1 MRGTSCRA
9 LYLFSLFGY
18 DENKLFVLR
27 DGLNSWKKT
36 QDVETGDEISA
47 KNGIF
52 TVLINT
58 KNFFI
63 RYEELIDS
71 ISNKKNITLID
82 VRDLEE
88 LNKGRIPTA
97 QHLLWTDLMT
107 SQGDDFKS
115 DKDIQKLVEQL
126 GVKDKS
132 QEIVVY
138 CFRGS
143 RSANTFVALKKAGYK
158 NVKNF
163 LGSWNEW
170 SRNMELRQLP
180 IKEVLKEKL
189 TDVAWSKPTSKG
201 C

>member
-9 LYLFSLFGY
+9 LYLFILFGY
-18 DENKLFVLR
+18 DVNKLFVLR

-36 QDVETGDEISA
+36 QDVETGDEVSVE
-47 KNGIF
+47 KGSF
-52 TVLINT
+52 TVCYATFST
-58 KNFFI
+58 KYFI
-63 RYEELIDS
+63 SYEELFDS
-71 ISNKKNITLID
+71 INNKKNFTLID

-97 QHLLWTDLMT
+97 KHLLWTDLMN

-126 GVKDKS
+126 GVKKKS

-143 RSANTFVALKKAGYK
+143 RSANTFVALKKAGYG
-158 NVKNF
+158 NVKNY

-170 SRNMELRQLP
+170 SRDMELP
-180 IKEVLKEKL
+180 IEEVLKEKL
-189 TDVAWSKPTSKG
+189 AVGACYKPIPIG